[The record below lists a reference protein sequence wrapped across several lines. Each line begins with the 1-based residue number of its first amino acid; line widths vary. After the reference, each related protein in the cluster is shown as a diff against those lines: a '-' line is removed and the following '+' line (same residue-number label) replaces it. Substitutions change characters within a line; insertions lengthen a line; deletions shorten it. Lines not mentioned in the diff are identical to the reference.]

1 MSLESF
7 VKTLKNYGY
16 SSQYTAQVMN
26 TLLRSY
32 TEHTFFRRIAPT
44 RETGILVAFRILSD
58 RDSYLAFTP
67 QGLTA
72 AEQLITERVRNISQD
87 VMTPEFFFVLAF
99 MYPHL
104 EELEIQFLCSFTPL
118 GDAYKRVMTVLQRSG
133 LAYSEGDT
141 VKAPKT
147 LHTFFEFPFKEEP
160 FQQAIRRIRAYLRVS
175 ALNKRIMKVAFSDMK
190 GCKEEVMA
198 AIQDMR
204 SRGIIKEF
212 VRDKGYTFRVLDA
225 AAYKQYVQVL
235 LNEALTAFRF
245 VPPSP
250 EYRPPVHCGWD
261 SVGLLDKYPVP
272 QDMPMN
278 ILLFGDPGPL
288 KQIWAQHYLYGEL
301 LNSKGAIYLSV
312 NSPPDEV
319 RRNFQR
325 FNKDISPFEQEG
337 ILIFID
343 CYPRRQKSSQVYSAP
358 IDTSSLTDFG
368 MVLSDAHQHMD
379 TPQGICVIDS
389 LSNVMLYSDPE
400 QVIKFAVN
408 QASRFKEWGWT
419 GLFIVEKGVNDQ
431 KIENSLKFLLD
442 GVFEIEEDEFRIL
455 WIRGMVD
462 SPVRYALD
470 ISPRGLILLPKR

>member
-1 MSLESF
+1 
-7 VKTLKNYGY
+7 
-16 SSQYTAQVMN
+16 
-26 TLLRSY
+26 
-32 TEHTFFRRIAPT
+32 
-44 RETGILVAFRILSD
+44 
-58 RDSYLAFTP
+58 
-67 QGLTA
+67 
-72 AEQLITERVRNISQD
+72 
-87 VMTPEFFFVLAF
+87 
-99 MYPHL
+99 
-104 EELEIQFLCSFTPL
+104 
-118 GDAYKRVMTVLQRSG
+118 
-133 LAYSEGDT
+133 
-141 VKAPKT
+141 
-147 LHTFFEFPFKEEP
+147 
-160 FQQAIRRIRAYLRVS
+160 
-175 ALNKRIMKVAFSDMK
+175 
-190 GCKEEVMA
+190 
-198 AIQDMR
+198 
-204 SRGIIKEF
+204 
-212 VRDKGYTFRVLDA
+212 
-225 AAYKQYVQVL
+225 
-235 LNEALTAFRF
+235 
-245 VPPSP
+245 
-250 EYRPPVHCGWD
+250 
-261 SVGLLDKYPVP
+261 VGLLDKYPVP